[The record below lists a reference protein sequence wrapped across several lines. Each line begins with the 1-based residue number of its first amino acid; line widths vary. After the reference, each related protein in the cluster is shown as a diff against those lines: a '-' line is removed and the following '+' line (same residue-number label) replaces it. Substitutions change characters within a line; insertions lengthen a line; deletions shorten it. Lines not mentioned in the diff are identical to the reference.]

1 MFGVPY
7 LWTKHDKTNLYP
19 PGSTF
24 LRVEKPPFVDH
35 VPSETMGFPHVSVCL
50 PQSVGGDSNVV
61 PS

>member
-1 MFGVPY
+1 M
-7 LWTKHDKTNLYP
+7 DKTNLHP

-24 LRVEKPPFVDH
+24 LRVEKPPFVNH